1 MALLKEAIK
10 LLLKDKKGAVG
21 VIKSV
26 KPTLG
31 LEKTGKY
38 KESIKKVLNEAKITR
53 TQERI
58 NTFFKKKKKD

>member
-1 MALLKEAIK
+1 MSWIN
-10 LLLKDKKGAVG
+10 LLLKGKKATAG

-38 KESIKKVLNEAKITR
+38 KESIKKVLNEATIKR

-58 NTFFKKKKKD
+58 NTFFKKKK

>member
-1 MALLKEAIK
+1 MA
-10 LLLKDKKGAVG
+10 LKDKLKA
-21 VIKSV
+21 IKSI

-38 KESIKKVLNEAKITR
+38 KESIKKVLNKAKIKR

-58 NTFFKKKKKD
+58 NTFFKKK

>member
-1 MALLKEAIK
+1 MGLLKAAS
-10 LLLKDKKGAVG
+10 LLLKGKKALG

-31 LEKTGKY
+31 LAKTGKY
-38 KESIKKVLNEAKITR
+38 KESIKKVLNKAKIKR

-58 NTFFKKKKKD
+58 NTFFKKK